1 MPFKE
6 VCEKIDKSKPKPPI
20 NLIYPTRSEQAKN
33 LKIAKQKCEE
43 IIKYANEKKTQ
54 VEEAF
59 LKVAEFLEEVEKLHE
74 EKN

>member
-6 VCEKIDKSKPKPPI
+6 VCENIDKSKPKPPI

-43 IIKYANEKKTQ
+43 IIKYANEKKRK
-54 VEEAF
+54 
-59 LKVAEFLEEVEKLHE
+59 LKKRF
-74 EKN
+74 